1 MARSRVDV
9 RPVVTLAGAMSLDG
23 KIASRTGDSQ
33 ISSSS
38 DLKALHRLRSK
49 NDAVMIGVGTLL
61 QDNPRLTVRRAKGKN
76 PIRIIVDGSARTP
89 PNSRIFLHGGPV
101 IVAVTNRASNRR
113 VDRLRKAGAD
123 VLRTGNSHVN
133 LRILLARVYRLGIR
147 RILLE
152 GGGRLNWSM
161 LSNRLVDDVRILV
174 APIIIGGSRA
184 TTLVDGKGVGRISHA
199 ISLIPVSVRRHGKET
214 VLSYK
219 VK

>member
-1 MARSRVDV
+1 VARSRVDV
-9 RPVVTLAGAMSLDG
+9 RPVVTLVGAMSLDG

-33 ISSSS
+33 ISSLS
-38 DLKALHRLRSK
+38 DLRALHRLRSK

-61 QDNPRLTVRRAKGKN
+61 QDNPRLTVRCAKGKN

-89 PNSRIFLHGGPV
+89 PNSRIFLDGGPV

-133 LRILLARVYRLGIR
+133 LRILLARAYRLGIR
-147 RILLE
+147 SILLE

-161 LSNRLVDDVRILV
+161 LSNRLVDDIRILV

-184 TTLVDGKGVGRISHA
+184 TTLVDGEGVGRISHA
-199 ISLIPVSVRRHGKET
+199 ISLIPVSVRRHGEET